1 MVPKEIIDLANYCGQ
16 SLRSALRLDIAPED
30 AMVRQ
35 ARAGHRN
42 LIAVG
47 MGRSVGGTSFFG
59 KVAATILEKSILF
72 VSS

>member
-1 MVPKEIIDLANYCGQ
+1 
-16 SLRSALRLDIAPED
+16 LRLDIAPED

-35 ARAGHRN
+35 ARAGHCN